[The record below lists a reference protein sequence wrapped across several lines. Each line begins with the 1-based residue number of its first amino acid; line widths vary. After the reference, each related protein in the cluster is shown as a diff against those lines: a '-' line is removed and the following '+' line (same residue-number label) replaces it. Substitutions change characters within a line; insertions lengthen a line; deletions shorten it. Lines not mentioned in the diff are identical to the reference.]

1 MHTVASK
8 VSARERELA
17 PRYYYKLS
25 EKTSCLEK
33 IKSFIRAFLTFM
45 FTQVGVIVLI
55 ASYMA
60 CGAAL
65 FQNIEADS
73 QMSQATKAEK
83 ARENYTHHI
92 WLVTN
97 QYNVLRPK
105 QWKERVGDI
114 VLSFQEQAVKNVQNG
129 YIGNDP
135 GVRVW
140 TFSSALMFS
149 LTIFTTIGY
158 GNLAPRTPLGKAMT
172 ILYAL
177 IGIPLMFIYMA
188 NIGSV
193 LATSFK
199 YIYSKLCRC
208 KTKPADLPKRAT
220 LPASKSDNMSYLDEE
235 IVSRG
240 SSNSKASHEDSLS
253 GFSNG
258 SKKQRTAT
266 LRNIVEMTRKKNVY
280 GQNELANGGTNNNND
295 GNHVHEE
302 SANHTNN
309 GEAAQTK
316 HGILEKFSSKMSKK
330 SAAPPKDEGVKFKL
344 VEDIRLV
351 TIPITTCLFVLLSY
365 IILGAVL
372 FASWEDW
379 SYLDGAY
386 FCFTSLMTIGFGDF
400 VPGNSYIYNVS
411 ENMSEKEANAKL
423 VLGTIYILLGMGIIA
438 MCVNLMQEKIITQVR
453 LLVRTLGLIR
463 EFRDV
468 EGEPL

>member
-25 EKTSCLEK
+25 EKTSCLQK
-33 IKSFIRAFLTFM
+33 IKNFIRAFLTFM

-55 ASYMA
+55 ASYMV
-60 CGAAL
+60 CGAAM

-73 QMSQATKAEK
+73 QMKQAEDAQI
-83 ARENYTHHI
+83 ARENFTHHI
-92 WLVTN
+92 WMVTN
-97 QYNVLRPK
+97 EYNVLRPK
-105 QWKERVGDI
+105 QWKEKVTNL
-114 VLSFQEQAVKNVQNG
+114 VQSFQGQVVHNVQNG

-135 GVRVW
+135 GVKVW
-140 TFSSALMFS
+140 TFSSSLMFS

-199 YIYSKLCRC
+199 YLYSKLCRC
-208 KTKPADLPKRAT
+208 KTKPSDLPKKAT
-220 LPASKSDNMSYLDEE
+220 LPSHKSDTQSFMDEE

-240 SSNSKASHEDSLS
+240 SSNSKASHDDSLS

-266 LRNIVEMTRKKNVY
+266 LRNIVEMTRKKNMY
-280 GQNELANGGTNNNND
+280 GQNDSANGTVHNND
-295 GNHVHEE
+295 VSSAQDDHNGNSTLKPGIMEKL
-302 SANHTNN
+302 SA
-309 GEAAQTK
+309 
-316 HGILEKFSSKMSKK
+316 KMSKK
-330 SAAPPKDEGVKFKL
+330 STTAPKEEGVKFKL

-351 TIPITTCLFVLLSY
+351 TIPITTCLLVLLTY
-365 IILGAVL
+365 IIAGAIL
-372 FASWEDW
+372 FAAWEDW

-423 VLGTIYILLGMGIIA
+423 ILGAIYILLGMGIIA

-468 EGEPL
+468 DGEAI